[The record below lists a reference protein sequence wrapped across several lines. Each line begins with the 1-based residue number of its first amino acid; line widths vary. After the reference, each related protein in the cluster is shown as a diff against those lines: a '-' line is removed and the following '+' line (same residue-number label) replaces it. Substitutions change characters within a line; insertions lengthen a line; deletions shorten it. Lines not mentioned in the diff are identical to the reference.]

1 MIAYYDA
8 HCDTLTRF
16 RDLGSSPAT
25 HLDLTR
31 LGQLA
36 PAAAQVYAL
45 WAAPG
50 VDKPRTFR
58 RLMKRLERQLEKHSD
73 KASLCRS
80 VAEADAAAAAGK
92 VAVFA
97 AVEGSALL
105 GCSVAGLTEAHRRGI
120 RLVTLCWN
128 RDNKVCGAAFDSGS
142 GLRENGRRF
151 VEACWNLGVA
161 VDLSH
166 ASEQT
171 FWDVL
176 AMASRPVICT
186 HSNAKALCE
195 HPRNLTDDQIR
206 AMEERSCL
214 IGLNFADYFLRD
226 DRNATFDDLRRH
238 IDRFLDLG
246 AEDCLALGSDYDGAE
261 IPPWLDTPEKE
272 AGMYSQL
279 VSAGYP
285 APLCDKLFF
294 QNALTFFRNNW
305 N

>member
-16 RDLGSSPAT
+16 RDLGNSPAT

-50 VDKPRTFR
+50 VDKPRTFQ

-92 VAVFA
+92 AAVFA

-206 AMEERSCL
+206 AMVNNNGCV
-214 IGLNFADYFLRD
+214 GLNFCPDFLGGERSVD
-226 DRNATFDDLRRH
+226 TIVDHALH
-238 IDRFLDLG
+238 FLELG
-246 AEDCLALGSDYDGAE
+246 AEKNLCLGTDFDGISELPQGIAGIQDMPRLYDAMLRRGLPETTVQDIFSGNLRGYLERAL
-261 IPPWLDTPEKE
+261 
-272 AGMYSQL
+272 
-279 VSAGYP
+279 
-285 APLCDKLFF
+285 
-294 QNALTFFRNNW
+294 
-305 N
+305 